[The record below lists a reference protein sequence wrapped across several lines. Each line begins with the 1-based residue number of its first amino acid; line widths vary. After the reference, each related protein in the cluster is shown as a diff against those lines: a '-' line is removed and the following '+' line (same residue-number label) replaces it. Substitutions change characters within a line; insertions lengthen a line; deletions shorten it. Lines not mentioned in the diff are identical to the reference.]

1 MADDD
6 DSTPVRDLLKGA
18 KPKPHDFPE
27 LDPAHLPD
35 DPIDLVIA
43 WIRDAV
49 AHDAA
54 EPNAVVLATADAD
67 GRPSA
72 RTLLLK
78 DVTPTVDDEPGALW
92 FSSLADSPKG
102 RDLEAN
108 PRAALVAYWRE
119 RGRQIRATGPVFH
132 GDREVSERDFL
143 ARHPSSR
150 AEVIAGDQSEP
161 MPDPA
166 ERDARIARA
175 REAVEADPELVAESW
190 RAYVLQPTVVE
201 FWQATEDHGQLRIMY
216 RSGPDGTWSRTLVWP

>member
-6 DSTPVRDLLKGA
+6 DSTSIRDLLTGA
-18 KPKPHDFPE
+18 KPAPHDFPQ
-27 LDPAHLPD
+27 LDPADLPD

-54 EPNAVVLATADAD
+54 EPNAVVLATADAE

-108 PRAALVAYWRE
+108 RAR
-119 RGRQIRATGPVFH
+119 RSSRTG
-132 GDREVSERDFL
+132 GSAG
-143 ARHPSSR
+143 ARSARPAPSST
-150 AEVIAGDQSEP
+150 AT
-161 MPDPA
+161 
-166 ERDARIARA
+166 AR
-175 REAVEADPELVAESW
+175 
-190 RAYVLQPTVVE
+190 
-201 FWQATEDHGQLRIMY
+201 
-216 RSGPDGTWSRTLVWP
+216 

>member
-6 DSTPVRDLLKGA
+6 DSTSIRDLLTGA
-18 KPKPHDFPE
+18 KPAPHDFPQ
-27 LDPAHLPD
+27 LDPADLPD

-54 EPNAVVLATADAD
+54 EPNAVVLATADAE

-143 ARHPSSR
+143 ARHPASR

-161 MPDPA
+161 MPDAA
-166 ERDARIARA
+166 ERDARIAGA
-175 REAVEADPELVAESW
+175 REAVEADPELVADSW

-201 FWQATEDHGQLRIMY
+201 FWQATADHGQLRIMY
-216 RSGPDGTWSRTLVWP
+216 RSGPDGSWSHTLVWP

>member
-6 DSTPVRDLLKGA
+6 DSTPIRDLLKGA
-18 KPKPHDFPE
+18 KPKPHGFPE
-27 LDPAHLPD
+27 LDVERLPE

-54 EPNAVVLATADAD
+54 EPNAVVLATADAE

-78 DVTPTVDDEPGALW
+78 DVTPTIDDEPGALW

-143 ARHPSSR
+143 ARHPASR

-161 MPDPA
+161 MPEPE
-166 ERDARIARA
+166 ERDARVARA
-175 REAVEADPELVAESW
+175 REAVDADPQLVAESW
-190 RAYVLQPTVVE
+190 RAYVLQPSVVE
-201 FWQATEDHGQLRIMY
+201 FWQATEAHGQLRIMY
-216 RSGPDGTWSRTLVWP
+216 RQAPDGSWSHALVWP

>member
-18 KPKPHDFPE
+18 KPQPHDFPE
-27 LDPAHLPD
+27 LDPEHLPD

-49 AHDAA
+49 AHGAA
-54 EPNAVVLATADAD
+54 EPNAVVLATADAE

-143 ARHPSSR
+143 ARHPASR

-161 MPDPA
+161 MPDPE
-166 ERDARIARA
+166 ERDARVARA
-175 REAVEADPELVAESW
+175 REAVDADPGLVAESW

-201 FWQATEDHGQLRIMY
+201 FWQATEDHGQLRITY
-216 RSGPDGTWSRTLVWP
+216 RSDPDGSWSHGLVWP

>member
-6 DSTPVRDLLKGA
+6 DSTSIRDLLTGA
-18 KPKPHDFPE
+18 KPAPHDFPQ
-27 LDPAHLPD
+27 LDPADLPD

-54 EPNAVVLATADAD
+54 EPNAVVLATADAE

-143 ARHPSSR
+143 ARHPASR

-161 MPDPA
+161 MPDAA
-166 ERDARIARA
+166 ERATPRIPGRRVVPVSRAARTAITTKTDAMPHCATT
-175 REAVEADPELVAESW
+175 VPHADPAMPNP
-190 RAYVLQPTVVE
+190 RP
-201 FWQATEDHGQLRIMY
+201 
-216 RSGPDGTWSRTLVWP
+216 